1 MLKIRYDVLAVL
13 LVPIVSIIAT
23 LAIVISDTRN
33 NTQRIDDIEK
43 SMMGREVIELKI
55 KQGCSNG

>member
-43 SMMGREVIELKI
+43 NIMSREVIELKI